1 MSGKYNQEKVS
12 IIINDINTSDDEQ
25 ISEDDVELLEYNSY
39 LQEFES
45 LSEAKCLFCDSS
57 SNLTEEIWNHMKVQH
72 GFDFSKE
79 TDRKEE
85 YDQIRLINYLRK
97 CVNDGLDPKKEYEN
111 IKKDGKIWNDDS
123 LLTPVL
129 NDDRLILELDTLN
142 EEYIQEEERNP
153 NVICELSIE
162 EENKLLKQKIKF
174 MVDLISEF
182 QNKESLEFDS
192 KKDPYPSLCS
202 RISTASEKSTSI
214 TVSPH
219 ELSKKLL
226 DLSEKESETLKPKPD
241 KEFND
246 IDAIIKNKIK
256 NEDTPYFSS
265 YSTLDIHRE
274 MILDKVRT
282 DAYYNFI
289 TDPNN
294 SINLFKDKIVL
305 DVGTGTGILS
315 LFAVKSGA
323 KMVVAVDA
331 AKDTIKIA
339 ERIAQANNLGN
350 KIHFICGKFEDLS
363 LFIVENKVISISKN
377 DLPPKDSVPFK
388 CDIIISEW
396 MGYCLLYE
404 SMLYTIL
411 DARNRYL
418 KINDG
423 KFSGHIFPS
432 SVRLQISLADYS
444 DSIDS
449 LVSPWNNNRLYN
461 LDLSEISPKLSVLLS
476 TPYVEIV
483 PVERL
488 RCKNVYDLP
497 SLPILDITSQEL
509 SNLRQPFKIEF
520 SDEFSFFTSL
530 VVSFNAEF
538 YSQFKK
544 VDMETSPF
552 HEPTHWK
559 QTILHIKSPDDQ
571 LLKVIGD
578 VSGYITITP
587 RIDNSRHISILVEL
601 NNVKTLDKRVFPQ
614 LINHYSMN

>member
-1 MSGKYNQEKVS
+1 MTGKYNSDKVS
-12 IIINDINTSDDEQ
+12 FILNGINTSDDEQ
-25 ISEDDVELLEYNSY
+25 TSEDEVELLEYDSY

-45 LSEAKCLFCDSS
+45 LSEAKCLFCDLC

-79 TDRKEE
+79 IKGKGE
-85 YDQIRLINYLRK
+85 YNQIRLINYLRK
-97 CVNDGLDPKKEYEN
+97 CANDGLDPKKEYEN
-111 IKKDGKIWNDDS
+111 IKKDGKIWDDD
-123 LLTPVL
+123 LFLTPVL

-142 EEYIQEEERNP
+142 EEYMQEEERNP

-174 MVDLISEF
+174 MADLISEL
-182 QNKESLEFDS
+182 QNKESLEFYF
-192 KKDPYPSLCS
+192 KKDPYPSPCS
-202 RISTASEKSTSI
+202 RISTASEQSTSLAI
-214 TVSPH
+214 SPY

-226 DLSEKESETLKPKPD
+226 DLSENESEVIKSEFD
-241 KEFND
+241 KEFSD
-246 IDAIIKNKIK
+246 IDVIIKNKIN
-256 NEDTPYFSS
+256 NEDAPYFKS

-289 TDPNN
+289 TDPKN

-339 ERIAQANNLGN
+339 EKIAQANNLGN

-363 LFIVENKVISISKN
+363 LFIVKNEVISISKN
-377 DLPPKDSVPFK
+377 ELPPKDSVPFK

-423 KFSGHIFPS
+423 KYSGNIFPS

-449 LVSPWNNNRLYN
+449 IVSPWNNKKLYN
-461 LDLSEISPKLSVLLS
+461 LDFSEISPKLSVLLS
-476 TPYVEIV
+476 TPYVEVV

-509 SNLRQPFKIEF
+509 SNLRQLFKIEL

-544 VDMETSPF
+544 VDLETSPF

-559 QTILHIKSPDDQ
+559 QTILHIKSPDDKV
-571 LLKVIGD
+571 LKIVQVG
-578 VSGYITITP
+578 SGYITITP
-587 RIDNSRHISILVEL
+587 RIDNFRHISIIVEL
-601 NNVKTLDKRVFPQ
+601 NNVKTLDNKVFPQ

>member
-1 MSGKYNQEKVS
+1 MLGKCNK
-12 IIINDINTSDDEQ
+12 NNMSDDEQ
-25 ISEDDVELLEYNSY
+25 ISENEVELLEYNSY

-45 LSEAKCLFCDSS
+45 LSEAKCLFCNSIS
-57 SNLTEEIWNHMKVQH
+57 KLTEEIWNHMKIEH

-79 TDRKEE
+79 TSGREE
-85 YDQIRLINYLRK
+85 YGQMRLINYLRR
-97 CVNDGLDPKKEYEN
+97 CVKDGLDAKKEYEK
-111 IKKDGKIWNDDS
+111 IKKDDEIWEDDS

-142 EEYIQEEERNP
+142 EDWIQEEERNP

-174 MVDLISEF
+174 MADLISEF
-182 QNKESLEFDS
+182 QNKEFSELDF
-192 KKDPYPSLCS
+192 KKDPYPSPCS
-202 RISTASEKSTSI
+202 RVSTASEQSTLV

-219 ELSKKLL
+219 ELSMKLL
-226 DLSEKESETLKPKPD
+226 DLSEKESEALKSKLD
-241 KEFND
+241 GEFND
-246 IDAIIKNKIK
+246 LDDLIRNQTK
-256 NEDTPYFSS
+256 NEDIPYFNS

-289 TDPNN
+289 TDPKN
-294 SINLFKDKIVL
+294 STNLFKDKIVL

-315 LFAVKSGA
+315 LFAAQSGA

-339 ERIAQANNLGN
+339 EKIAQTNDLGH

-404 SMLYTIL
+404 SMLYTII

-418 KINDG
+418 KIKNG
-423 KFSGHIFPS
+423 EFSGNIFPS
-432 SVRLQISLADYS
+432 SVKLQISLADYS
-444 DSIDS
+444 DFIDS
-449 LVSPWNNNRLYN
+449 LVTPWNNDRLYN
-461 LDLSEISPKLSVLLS
+461 LDLSEISPKLSLLLS

-497 SLPILDITSQEL
+497 SLPILNITSQEL
-509 SNLRQPFKIEF
+509 SNLRQPFKIELTEKF
-520 SDEFSFFTSL
+520 PFFTSL

-538 YSQFKK
+538 YSEFKK
-544 VDMETSPF
+544 VDLETSPF

-571 LLKVIGD
+571 LLKVVGS

-587 RIDNSRHISILVEL
+587 RIDNSRHISILLEL
-601 NNVKTLDKRVFPQ
+601 NNVKTLDNKVFPQ